1 MSTCMLFNGNIGF
14 KIPFKRP
21 LPFVVMQCLSWRKK
35 LQHVAHYQGLV
46 FDSSDQVWMKLNAT
60 VKIYWSSSQPISIL
74 EKSEL
79 ILNLNKKTQSSN
91 VQKSSTTIEWS
102 CGTSNL
108 LRPEFLKQANG
119 LFHSVSQ
126 PSILG
131 ANFGF

>member
-1 MSTCMLFNGNIGF
+1 MSTCMLFNGNSGF
-14 KIPFKRP
+14 KISFKRP

-79 ILNLNKKTQSSN
+79 ILNLNKKHNHQIYRNLAPPSN
-91 VQKSSTTIEWS
+91 EAVEPQIS
-102 CGTSNL
+102 
-108 LRPEFLKQANG
+108 
-119 LFHSVSQ
+119 
-126 PSILG
+126 
-131 ANFGF
+131 